1 MPTKFSKR
9 NDILDRV
16 PIMALPLPL
25 TDQERQ
31 RIYQAVMADKAT
43 AASDADDLVPASE
56 LSTNQA
62 LYETHPLPTSVRDI
76 GAVKLL
82 QYVKTKD
89 KVLLVEPA
97 TRTVVD
103 QIPS

>member
-1 MPTKFSKR
+1 MPSKFSQR

-16 PIMALPLPL
+16 PFMTLPLPL

-31 RIYQAVMADKAT
+31 SIYQAVMADKAT
-43 AASDADDLVPASE
+43 SASDAVDLVPASE

-76 GAVKLL
+76 GAVKFL

-89 KVLLVEPA
+89 KVLLVEPT